1 MQSAI
6 VKLVKILNLERDMG
20 YMNRAV
26 IGGLD
31 KFAPHW
37 REEALSQATT
47 DAARSAIEEICD
59 LLRTYS
65 SLETTAQKAECVDD
79 LLGRLRALE
88 AGAVPAPPAVP
99 ETPAEPE
106 ERAED
111 KEPVSMPPLA
121 KPGVPAAPAEP
132 LPAVPKPEEPPAA
145 PPAPAGARSAALEAE
160 VTTLPRVGQ
169 MQAKRLE
176 KLGIRTIEDLLY
188 HFPRRY
194 DDYSRLKLIHQ
205 LRPGDEV
212 TVLANVRQTTLR
224 QLDGGRT
231 IIKCIVTD
239 GTGQLELTWFNQPFL
254 EKRLAPGT
262 SIVVSGR
269 VEQFLGRLTMNSPEW
284 EPLDKEHIHT
294 GRMVPVYPLTEGVTN
309 RWLRRLINK
318 VVETWADR
326 VEDFLPE
333 EMRRRLE
340 LYDLGTALREVHF
353 PASEES
359 LAKARRRLAFD
370 ELFLLQVGV
379 LRLRQAWRRQT
390 GQPLPTDRPALERFL
405 ASLPFT
411 LTGAQQRALDEI
423 LRDMAQ
429 PVPMNR
435 LLQGD
440 VGSGKTV
447 IAAAAA
453 LMAARSG
460 FQTAVMVPTEIL
472 AHQHYARFQS
482 LLGQMM
488 VPANGQE
495 RPLRVRLLVGS
506 MPPAEKRQV
515 YDEAAAGEVDVI
527 VGTHALIQEN
537 VQFARLA
544 LVIIDEQH
552 RFGVSQRGALRQK
565 GYSPHMLVMTATPIP
580 RTLSLTLYGDL
591 DLSIIDELP
600 PGRQPIKTY
609 IVTHRERERAYQF
622 VRSQVAEGHQAFIIC
637 PLVEESE
644 NIEARAAVAEYER
657 LSREVFP
664 NLRLG
669 LLHGRMPAE
678 EKEEVMRRFSAG
690 ELDILVST
698 AVVEVGIDVPNATVM
713 LIEGADRFGMAQLH
727 QFRGRVGRGSAP
739 SYCLL
744 LTENTSEDA
753 WERLRAVAESQ
764 DGFALAEKDLELRGP
779 GEFFGTRQ
787 SGLPDLRMASL
798 ADIRLLE
805 LARREAY
812 QLLEQDPEL
821 SRPEHQ
827 ALRRRVERAW
837 AQRRTDI
844 S

>member
-1 MQSAI
+1 MHSVI
-6 VKLVKILNLERDMG
+6 GKLVKILHLERDMG

-26 IGGLD
+26 IGGLE

-37 REEALSQATT
+37 REEALSQAST
-47 DAARSAIEEICD
+47 DVVRSEVEHIFD
-59 LLRTYS
+59 KLLGYAL
-65 SLETTAQKAECVDD
+65 LETPEQKAEYIAE
-79 LLGRLRALE
+79 LLARLEALE
-88 AGAVPAPPAVP
+88 NAGAVPTLASAEPEEKDVVGVPPLSKPRAPSAPAEAVPPAPKPAEPAPAPPAV
-99 ETPAEPE
+99 
-106 ERAED
+106 
-111 KEPVSMPPLA
+111 KS
-121 KPGVPAAPAEP
+121 
-132 LPAVPKPEEPPAA
+132 
-145 PPAPAGARSAALEAE
+145 AGLGADL
-160 VTTLPRVGQ
+160 TTLPRVGQ

-212 TVLANVRQTTLR
+212 TVMANVRQTTLR
-224 QLDGGRT
+224 QLGGNRT
-231 IIKCIVTD
+231 IIKCIVSD
-239 GTGQLELTWFNQPFL
+239 GTGYLELTWFNQPFL

-262 SIVVSGR
+262 PIVVSGR

-284 EPLDKEHIHT
+284 EPLDKEQIHT
-294 GRMVPVYPLTEGVTN
+294 GRMVPVYSLTEGVTN
-309 RWLRRLINK
+309 RWLRRLIKK
-318 VVETWADR
+318 VVDAWAAR

-333 EMRRRLE
+333 ETRQRLA

-353 PASEES
+353 PAGEES
-359 LAKARRRLAFD
+359 LTRARRRLAFD
-370 ELFLLQVGV
+370 ELFLLQLGV

-390 GQPLPTDRPALERFL
+390 GQPLPTDQPALEQFL

-411 LTGAQQRALDEI
+411 LTDAQRHALGEI

-447 IAAAAA
+447 VAAAAA

-472 AHQHYARFQS
+472 ANQHYQRFQA
-482 LLGQMM
+482 LLGGMT
-488 VPANGQE
+488 VPANGPE
-495 RPLRVRLLVGS
+495 RPLQVRLLVGS
-506 MPPAEKRQV
+506 MSLTERRQV
-515 YDEAAAGEVDVI
+515 YEEAAAGGVDIV
-527 VGTHALIQEN
+527 VGTHALIQED
-537 VQFARLA
+537 VRFCRLA

-600 PGRQPIKTY
+600 PGRQPIQTY
-609 IVTHRERERAYQF
+609 IVTNRERERAYQF
-622 VRSQVAEGHQAFIIC
+622 VRSQVAQGHQAFIIC

-644 NIEARAAVAEYER
+644 NIEARSAVAEYER
-657 LSREVFP
+657 LSKEVFP
-664 NLRLG
+664 DLRLG
-669 LLHGRMPAE
+669 LLHGRMSAE
-678 EKEEVMRRFSAG
+678 EKEEVMRRFQAG
-690 ELDILVST
+690 DLDILVST

-744 LTENTSEDA
+744 VAENAGEDA

-787 SGLPDLRMASL
+787 SGLPDVRMAGT

-812 QLLEQDPEL
+812 HLLEQDPEL

-827 ALRRRVERAW
+827 ALRRRLERAW
-837 AQRRTDI
+837 AQRQTDI